1 MFFAVDTERG
11 CPIMYARPQFGIR
24 PARRRL
30 YVLTILCSWP
40 WKSSPERRVPIPM
53 LRRTNFQK
61 HLILGSVHINCT
73 HISPRQSPDTFYY
86 SIICLISIF
95 SISHISEC
103 LHAIN
108 PQSLHVSL
116 CVLKCLI
123 RSQVSYSVI
132 GLGLA
137 AIEWGSVHVY
147 SLSGVL
153 VTLYIYIHISI
164 SICIYSHHDPLIS
177 MAKCGQRGWL

>member
-1 MFFAVDTERG
+1 
-11 CPIMYARPQFGIR
+11 MYAPLQFGIR
-24 PARRRL
+24 PARCQL
-30 YVLTILCSWP
+30 YVLIILCSWP
-40 WKSSPERRVPIPM
+40 WKSSPERWVPIPM
-53 LRRTNFQK
+53 LRRTNFQN
-61 HLILGSVHINCT
+61 IWFFGSVHTNFT

-108 PQSLHVSL
+108 PQSFHVSL

-132 GLGLA
+132 GPGLA
-137 AIEWGSVHVY
+137 AIKWGSVHVY

-153 VTLYIYIHISI
+153 VTLYIYI
-164 SICIYSHHDPLIS
+164 YSATPL
-177 MAKCGQRGWL
+177 